1 MHDVYNQLTYKLIGS
16 GWIPLEIREAVPSE
30 FAVGTW
36 HCHWA
41 LGTTAYV
48 DSFAFISRET
58 AAMAITPN
66 SSKIL
71 GRLRRSP
78 RSSDATLMPPART
91 PPGLPPLDLDMP
103 SPGEVVFQPIRADA
117 KLGVF
122 EMAVSVFSEA
132 ASLASS
138 IPYLGAVAGIFVQII
153 RIKGVR
159 DSSFSFLLKRKG

>member
-1 MHDVYNQLTYKLIGS
+1 
-16 GWIPLEIREAVPSE
+16 
-30 FAVGTW
+30 
-36 HCHWA
+36 
-41 LGTTAYV
+41 
-48 DSFAFISRET
+48 
-58 AAMAITPN
+58 MAITPN

-78 RSSDATLMPPART
+78 RSSDATLMPSART
-91 PPGLPPLDLDMP
+91 PGDLDIP
-103 SPGEVVFQPIRADA
+103 SPGETKFQPIRADA

-138 IPYLGAVAGIFVQII
+138 IPYLGAVAGVFVQII

-159 DSSFSFLLKRKG
+159 VSFSFSFSLRRKEEFC

>member
-1 MHDVYNQLTYKLIGS
+1 M
-16 GWIPLEIREAVPSE
+16 EIREAVPSE

-36 HCHWA
+36 HWHWA
-41 LGTTAYV
+41 LGATAYV
-48 DSFAFISRET
+48 DSFAFISRKT

-91 PPGLPPLDLDMP
+91 PGDLDVP
-103 SPGEVVFQPIRADA
+103 SPEETEFQPIRADA

-138 IPYLGAVAGIFVQII
+138 IPYLGAVAGVFVQII

-159 DSSFSFLLKRKG
+159 VSFYFLLV

>member
-1 MHDVYNQLTYKLIGS
+1 M
-16 GWIPLEIREAVPSE
+16 EIRKAVPSE
-30 FAVGTW
+30 FSVGTW
-36 HCHWA
+36 HWHWA
-41 LGTTAYV
+41 PGTTAHV
-48 DSFAFISRET
+48 DGFAFISRET

-71 GRLRRSP
+71 GRWRRSP
-78 RSSDATLMPPART
+78 RSSHATLTPPTRT

-159 DSSFSFLLKRKG
+159 VSFYFLLVW